1 MTESQKIENEITM
14 LKGLLQK
21 ETNLL
26 KQGELSAKIKQLSV
40 SLDKQRPPIKNPNL
54 KAANN
59 PADLKSSDIGANE
72 RQKINNDWDNLAK
85 GKKK

>member
-1 MTESQKIENEITM
+1 MTELQKIENEITM

-21 ETNLL
+21 ETNLI

-40 SLDKQRPPIKNPNL
+40 SLDKLRPPMKNPNS

-59 PADLKSSDIGANE
+59 PVDLKSSNIGANE
-72 RQKINNDWDNLAK
+72 RQKINKDWDNLAK
-85 GKKK
+85 GKKN